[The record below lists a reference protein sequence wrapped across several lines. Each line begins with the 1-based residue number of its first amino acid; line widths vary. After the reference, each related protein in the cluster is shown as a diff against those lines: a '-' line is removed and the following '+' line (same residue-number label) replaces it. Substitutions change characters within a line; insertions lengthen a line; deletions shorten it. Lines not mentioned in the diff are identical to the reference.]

1 MVEQIS
7 NDVIMWKAVAGIL
20 GIILPIM
27 VLIIWKKKNKS
38 VSVRPA
44 VVGAV
49 TFFIFS
55 QILESI
61 PKTLLFTLDSGVSD
75 YIWTHAWAYVLAG
88 SLLAGIF
95 EEVGRFVAFRFFLK
109 SERNPKDAITY
120 GIGHGGIESVIV
132 AGIGALNSI
141 SIVLLVN
148 SGVLMQSVSDMGLG
162 QMKTIELQV
171 SALAGYGA
179 VTMLLEVFERIVAM
193 VLHIALSL
201 VVFQAVHES
210 KIGYLLLAIIL
221 HAVFDVPAALYQC
234 GVIGIGF
241 AEILLF
247 AGALVSVCVAR
258 KMQMLRK

>member
-1 MVEQIS
+1 MIEQIS
-7 NDVIMWKAVAGIL
+7 NDVIMWKASAGIL
-20 GIILPIM
+20 GTILPFI

-38 VSVRPA
+38 VSIRPA

-61 PKTLLFTLDSGVSD
+61 PKTFLFTLDSGVSD

-109 SERNPKDAITY
+109 NERDTKDAVTY
-120 GIGHGGIESVIV
+120 GIGHGGIESVIA

-141 SIVLLVN
+141 SMVLLVN
-148 SGVLMQSVSDMGLG
+148 NGALMQSMSEMGIG
-162 QMKTIELQV
+162 QLKTIELQV
-171 SALAGYGA
+171 SALAGYG
-179 VTMLLEVFERIVAM
+179 VVRMLLEVFERVLAM
-193 VLHIALSL
+193 SLHISLSL
-201 VVFQAVHES
+201 LVFQAVHES
-210 KIGYLLLAIIL
+210 KTGYLLLAIIL
-221 HAVFDVPAALYQC
+221 HALFDVPAALYQC

-241 AEILLF
+241 AEVLLF
-247 AGALVSVCVAR
+247 AGTIVSVCVAR
-258 KMQMLRK
+258 KTQLIN